1 MSSSSAT
8 AFMNDVVMLRFPC
21 MQVRA
26 LESQLAQLRGQA
38 AEVEDKRVRLQQRQ
52 AAALEALSATTG
64 RKMSVSCCYLLC
76 LCSPL
81 YVCFLACVF
90 AGGRQGLVP

>member
-1 MSSSSAT
+1 
-8 AFMNDVVMLRFPC
+8 L
-21 MQVRA
+21 QVRA

-64 RKMSVSCCYLLC
+64 RKMSVSSGCMYAEI
-76 LCSPL
+76 PK
-81 YVCFLACVF
+81 LAV
-90 AGGRQGLVP
+90 LH

>member
-1 MSSSSAT
+1 
-8 AFMNDVVMLRFPC
+8 L
-21 MQVRA
+21 QVRA

-64 RKMSVSCCYLLC
+64 RKMSVSGR
-76 LCSPL
+76 
-81 YVCFLACVF
+81 A
-90 AGGRQGLVP
+90 AGCR